1 MKNSITN
8 TRIFLQNAERIKT
21 MIFDKIMLSV
31 YKKAL
36 IKRLDIDDSVFLFD
50 YTDFEG
56 LKKEPY
62 SFVSDTGARLNGG
75 FYYYDNPKVDKL
87 IVFDHGMGAGHRPYM
102 REIETICKAGY
113 LVFSYD
119 HEGTAGSEGKTI
131 RGLTGSLHDLN
142 VAINELKKTQY
153 YEGREIIVIG
163 HSWGGFST
171 KNIVAFHPEVKKIVP
186 ISGFSSLELVVNGM
200 VPNIFKSA
208 RKSIIAYEEAMNPGY
223 TSVTA
228 VDTIANSS
236 AKALICQSIDDPIVF
251 SKDHFDPLK
260 EAFSKNP
267 SIRFITVYD
276 RGHNP
281 NFTLKAVKLKDDFFA
296 EKRALEKKNKLKT
309 SEQKSALIA
318 KYDFW
323 QMTEQ
328 DMDFWNQVFD
338 FIEG

>member
-1 MKNSITN
+1 
-8 TRIFLQNAERIKT
+8 
-21 MIFDKIMLSV
+21 
-31 YKKAL
+31 
-36 IKRLDIDDSVFLFD
+36 
-50 YTDFEG
+50 
-56 LKKEPY
+56 
-62 SFVSDTGARLNGG
+62 
-75 FYYYDNPKVDKL
+75 
-87 IVFDHGMGAGHRPYM
+87 
-102 REIETICKAGY
+102 
-113 LVFSYD
+113 
-119 HEGTAGSEGKTI
+119 
-131 RGLTGSLHDLN
+131 LN

-208 RKSIIAYEEAMNPGY
+208 RKSIIAYEETMNPGY